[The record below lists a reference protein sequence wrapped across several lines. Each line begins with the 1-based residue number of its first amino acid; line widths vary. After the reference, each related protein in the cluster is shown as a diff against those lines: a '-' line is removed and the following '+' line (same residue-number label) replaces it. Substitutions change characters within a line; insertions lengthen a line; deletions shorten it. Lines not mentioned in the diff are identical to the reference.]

1 MLQLEML
8 IRNFGTTLLKYVLV
22 ENTIM
27 IFLFLVATLTQVGTS
42 YKRSN
47 YGSKRSIGPFDL
59 THRNRAGIRFS
70 TYLELNNLVAVTTY
84 YKKNNYATWT
94 NPKSKLPHQI
104 EHIITQ
110 KNDFGRFRGAG
121 ETTPLIYSD
130 HKAVRCELRIGVH
143 LKR

>member
-59 THRNRAGIRFS
+59 THRNRAGIRFNTS
-70 TYLELNNLVAVTTY
+70 LNLIIWWLLLPIIRKIIIQPGLIQSLSYLI
-84 YKKNNYATWT
+84 K
-94 NPKSKLPHQI
+94 
-104 EHIITQ
+104 
-110 KNDFGRFRGAG
+110 
-121 ETTPLIYSD
+121 
-130 HKAVRCELRIGVH
+130 
-143 LKR
+143 